1 MILRLVF
8 FAALCLIT
16 TATLAGCT
24 HIPSVVILA
33 TEYEFSPSTIEVKA
47 GRIRIDLRNV
57 GNSSHAL
64 RVEGQKEKVVV
75 VPGERKVF
83 LITLSPGS
91 YRFTCPLGDHE
102 SLGMTGTLVV
112 HP

>member
-1 MILRLVF
+1 LILRLVA

-16 TATLAGCT
+16 MATLPGCK

-47 GRIRIDLRNV
+47 GQIRIDFRNV

-64 RVEGQKEKVVV
+64 RIEGQQEKVVIA
-75 VPGERKVF
+75 PGERRVF

-102 SLGMTGTLVV
+102 GLGMTGTLVV